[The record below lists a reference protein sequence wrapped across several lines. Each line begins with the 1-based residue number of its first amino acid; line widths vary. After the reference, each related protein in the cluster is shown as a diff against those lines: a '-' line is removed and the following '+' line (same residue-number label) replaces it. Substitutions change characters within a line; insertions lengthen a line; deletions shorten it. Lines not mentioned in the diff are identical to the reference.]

1 VKPAALWF
9 ALAAFAATLGPG
21 LAQEPNSGAS
31 PTAEE
36 LVARSKLA
44 EDAAHRPEAERETWE
59 FHAATLDGTLE
70 LVRRGDDS
78 VTESSL
84 GPFHTERGVWHG
96 EHWHQNENGE
106 TVLERPEPSQS
117 ERPVTQTVER
127 VREPVDAW
135 ALTTTYAS
143 GHVTRIF
150 YDPRTYY
157 VVRSEKT
164 VAGRTIHT
172 NYDDFRTDARGRT
185 RFWHYYGGDDR
196 PDNDFDYRLT
206 SDDETTDVAEA
217 DVAIPRDRRT
227 LVEFP
232 AGVDTVRLPARIE
245 NDRIY
250 VRLNVAGRGLD
261 FLLDTGASAITIN
274 ETVAR
279 ELKLPIYGRST
290 QTIAGSF
297 VTARVV
303 APEIAIGPLVMH
315 DVVLRT
321 VPLASNESR
330 DTRIVGL
337 LGFDF
342 LDAVGLKIDYENG
355 TVDALRPGS
364 LVPPANATP
373 LDVRLNSGW
382 PVVHAT
388 VGEASGDDF
397 ILDTGAAVTYV
408 VFQRFTRAHPEAFGD
423 ETDTPVLSASG
434 VGGSIP
440 YRTVTAKRIGIGP
453 LNFDDERGG
462 DEAVSANAL
471 GFDNQ
476 DGLIGGDILK
486 LFTVYLD
493 YGASRVYLEPNG
505 REPMLEAGG
514 DAQPSAGLRES
525 SRATPAPRETD
536 LEHGDH
542 GSARP
547 SSHGRR

>member
-1 VKPAALWF
+1 VKQAALWF
-9 ALAAFAATLGPG
+9 ALAAFAATLGPA
-21 LAQEPNSGAS
+21 LAQEPSAAAS
-31 PTAEE
+31 PSAEE
-36 LVARSKLA
+36 LIARSKA
-44 EDAAHRPEAERETWE
+44 VEDAAHRPEAERETWE
-59 FHAATLDGTLE
+59 FHASSLDGTLE

-78 VTESSL
+78 VTDSTL

-96 EHWHQNENGE
+96 QHWHQNENGE

-117 ERPVTQTVER
+117 ERIVTQTVER

-143 GHVTRIF
+143 GHITRIF

-164 VAGRTIHT
+164 AAGRTTHT
-172 NYDDFRTDARGRT
+172 NYDDYRTDARGRT

-206 SDDETTDVAEA
+206 SDDTSTEVAEA

-232 AGVDTVRLPARIE
+232 VGIDTVRLPARVE

-250 VRLNVAGRGLD
+250 VRLNIAGRGLD

-274 ETVAR
+274 ETVAH

-303 APEIAIGPLVMH
+303 APEIAIGPLTMH

-321 VPLASNESR
+321 VPLASDESR

-355 TVDALRPGS
+355 IVDATRPGS
-364 LVPPANATP
+364 LVVPTSATP

-382 PVVHAT
+382 PAVHAT

-423 ETDTPVLSASG
+423 ETDPATLTASG
-434 VGGSIP
+434 VGGTMP
-440 YRTVTAKRIGIGP
+440 FRTVAAKRIGIGP
-453 LNFDDERGG
+453 LSFDDERGG

-471 GFDNQ
+471 GFDNE

-486 LFTVYLD
+486 LFNVYLD
-493 YGASRVYLEPNG
+493 YGSSRVYLEPNG

-514 DAQPSAGLRES
+514 ETAPAAGLRET
-525 SRATPAPRETD
+525 SRGTPASHET
-536 LEHGDH
+536 ESERGAH

-547 SSHGRR
+547 SSRGRR